1 MSQNENE
8 QVSKNKSKK
17 NMREID
23 SYKVLF
29 KIKKKKNSGNR
40 SNNKSNKYNY
50 NYVYTRSNYT
60 AKTFNQKSKSNM
72 IKKNNDLN
80 NQSIN
85 NATELENNAVSCS
98 NFANSDINA
107 LVNEKNKLKIISNF
121 NISNNQND
129 DNYKI
134 SEIKNLK
141 MDINELNSSQNQN
154 FDKND
159 INNENKIRL
168 NFNENKAEN
177 KIVNKKDNILEIK
190 LNNSGKIFQ
199 NINKN
204 NLNCMKNIIEK
215 NKNKERQKSSKI
227 FKKMSKKDNIKNL
240 KEKKNVELYKNKN
253 KKKYLIDDEKNN
265 SSENFEI
272 IENDIKYNNINH
284 KEILIKGQ
292 IDNNNTQIYDK
303 NVIKNEFK
311 NTLLYNDIDEK
322 FKKLY
327 TKILRK
333 KEDSKNDETIINIE
347 NNTIKSNNLFHIT
360 YPKLKRYRQKS
371 DSNIRIDRNKIKN
384 INEINE
390 NDTTTKI
397 EYPIINNTNSN
408 LTKFKTLEEK
418 IKNENSSKR
427 MINNLLNKKINPEF
441 KEILSNL
448 KTAMNKF
455 PKYEERKDN
464 NNYLSTLPANYLSP
478 FDTFNYEKNNKR
490 ISNLKLNIFNNNY
503 YSEGINY
510 NNKKNE
516 KFQSAFDNFK
526 KIINEKN
533 ISKNIINKGRN
544 GDKYISKTRII
555 YSNLC
560 PVNNLENDLFILDS

>member
-1 MSQNENE
+1 
-8 QVSKNKSKK
+8 
-17 NMREID
+17 
-23 SYKVLF
+23 
-29 KIKKKKNSGNR
+29 
-40 SNNKSNKYNY
+40 
-50 NYVYTRSNYT
+50 
-60 AKTFNQKSKSNM
+60 
-72 IKKNNDLN
+72 
-80 NQSIN
+80 
-85 NATELENNAVSCS
+85 
-98 NFANSDINA
+98 
-107 LVNEKNKLKIISNF
+107 
-121 NISNNQND
+121 
-129 DNYKI
+129 
-134 SEIKNLK
+134 
-141 MDINELNSSQNQN
+141 
-154 FDKND
+154 
-159 INNENKIRL
+159 
-168 NFNENKAEN
+168 
-177 KIVNKKDNILEIK
+177 
-190 LNNSGKIFQ
+190 
-199 NINKN
+199 
-204 NLNCMKNIIEK
+204 
-215 NKNKERQKSSKI
+215 
-227 FKKMSKKDNIKNL
+227 MSKKDNIKNL

-253 KKKYLIDDEKNN
+253 KKKYMLDDEKKN

-292 IDNNNTQIYDK
+292 SDNNNTQIYDK

-371 DSNIRIDRNKIKN
+371 DSNMRVDRNKIKN

-397 EYPIINNTNSN
+397 EYPIITNTNSN

>member
-85 NATELENNAVSCS
+85 NATELENNAVSYS
-98 NFANSDINA
+98 NFANSDINE

-204 NLNCMKNIIEK
+204 NLNGMKNIIEK
-215 NKNKERQKSSKI
+215 SKNKERQKSSKI

-292 IDNNNTQIYDK
+292 IDNNTQIYDK

-371 DSNIRIDRNKIKN
+371 DSNIRVDRNKIKN

-397 EYPIINNTNSN
+397 EYPIITNTNSN

-490 ISNLKLNIFNNNY
+490 ISNLKLNIFIIILMMSSY
-503 YSEGINY
+503 Y
-510 NNKKNE
+510 
-516 KFQSAFDNFK
+516 
-526 KIINEKN
+526 
-533 ISKNIINKGRN
+533 
-544 GDKYISKTRII
+544 
-555 YSNLC
+555 
-560 PVNNLENDLFILDS
+560 